1 MAHKLLHGHS
11 VTSTAFQETFLRP
24 TAPTASP
31 SVRPTTST
39 TPNREQQQQLGGHA
53 DLAVNQ
59 HWLDIF
65 RIAKQK
71 YLEEQD
77 HLHLS
82 STNHLYDNHRARA
95 QKKWWNEKP
104 TKKNRNKKTE
114 HPATPSS
121 PPTPASTAEQT
132 AKDTEREELE
142 ASLSAQFD
150 EELARTSARFYPALP
165 VRTPSNTGSEED
177 PPSPSSASTAA
188 APSIDTN
195 TGTTKDSKKS
205 KRRKRQTTST
215 TTSTTTSNTTSNKPH
230 SNKGGAFQSSEL
242 SKRYEAISWG
252 NVFDGTT
259 TADCLFVRSALI
271 RKDLLHTF
279 DEPANIVP
287 RTFVV
292 HSRQDVIDAVRKGQR
307 ETWLQHKNN
316 KNNKNKREAV
326 AKKQNEEKK
335 PKRKRKPPPPPTAPP
350 TTSTTTHH

>member
-1 MAHKLLHGHS
+1 
-11 VTSTAFQETFLRP
+11 
-24 TAPTASP
+24 
-31 SVRPTTST
+31 
-39 TPNREQQQQLGGHA
+39 
-53 DLAVNQ
+53 
-59 HWLDIF
+59 
-65 RIAKQK
+65 
-71 YLEEQD
+71 LEEQD

-188 APSIDTN
+188 APSLA
-195 TGTTKDSKKS
+195 KESKKS
-205 KRRKRQTTST
+205 KRRKRPTANTGTTKTTST

-279 DEPANIVP
+279 DEPATLCPEHLWCIHG
-287 RTFVV
+287 RT
-292 HSRQDVIDAVRKGQR
+292 S
-307 ETWLQHKNN
+307 
-316 KNNKNKREAV
+316 
-326 AKKQNEEKK
+326 
-335 PKRKRKPPPPPTAPP
+335 
-350 TTSTTTHH
+350 